1 MVPCPATLRR
11 RRLIVDAEVLVILFI
26 VYGGAGRLRASLSEY
41 GGAAI
46 ATEKKPLLIGHCALR
61 AILCFNRGDCF
72 DTAVLSM
79 GNAALREKP
88 YAHRCTARRL

>member
-41 GGAAI
+41 GGAAM
-46 ATEKKPLLIGHCALR
+46 ATEKKAAFDRSLCATR
-61 AILCFNRGDCF
+61 NP
-72 DTAVLSM
+72 VL
-79 GNAALREKP
+79 
-88 YAHRCTARRL
+88 